1 MALNERV
8 VSAIK
13 EQFPS
18 LDIRCEHDFR
28 DIVTLTGECETWRQL
43 IDVGHAAAHVEGVRN
58 VVSHMTVKGLV
69 IPKKDYSETIRK
81 GKEIGVIAKTDVLI
95 VGLGITGCGIARE
108 LAKYNLKIMA
118 IDMRDDVGAGA
129 SKANNGGVHMAGLV
143 KPGTLKA
150 KLSVRGNFLYDKWAQ
165 ELNFAFIR
173 PGHLNYITS
182 IDHLPSIVKIFETA
196 VRNHDRDVSML
207 DGPQTLKIAPGIKDV
222 MGDDPVAS
230 VLTPT
235 QGKVHPY
242 EVCVAL
248 AENAVDNGVEIL
260 LSCELGD
267 VITENGQ
274 IKGVITEKGIIETKY
289 LINAAGLYADEVSV
303 MAGDECFTLHNRKG
317 TIAIYDKSK
326 PPATVQLA
334 MRERPEL
341 KKDVESKG
349 GGTDQTPS
357 GNILMGP
364 SATEV
369 PDKEDIDTTEQDL
382 AYTLNRNDNPTITP
396 ADVIR
401 IYAGARPA
409 DLKEDYVIGM
419 SELTHGLINAAAIQS
434 PGIGS
439 APGVAEMVEGI
450 LLEDLEKNGTPAQ
463 RRDDWNPIRE
473 KKVKFAELSREE
485 QAALI
490 EKNPAY
496 GHVICRC
503 ETITEG
509 EILDAIHSP
518 IVPTS
523 IDAIKRR
530 TRAGMG
536 RCQGGFC
543 QPRVLEILARE
554 LGKEWVEINLK
565 GRDSTVLKQKN
576 R

>member
-1 MALNERV
+1 MKKLSSSLTNMAIVLTVIAV
-8 VSAIK
+8 VAGGILAYVNSVTAPQIEKINADNLANGIK
-13 EQFPS
+13 E
-18 LDIRCEHDFR
+18 
-28 DIVTLTGECETWRQL
+28 
-43 IDVGHAAAHVEGVRN
+43 
-58 VVSHMTVKGLV
+58 
-69 IPKKDYSETIRK
+69 
-81 GKEIGVIAKTDVLI
+81 
-95 VGLGITGCGIARE
+95 
-108 LAKYNLKIMA
+108 
-118 IDMRDDVGAGA
+118 
-129 SKANNGGVHMAGLV
+129 
-143 KPGTLKA
+143 
-150 KLSVRGNFLYDKWAQ
+150 
-165 ELNFAFIR
+165 
-173 PGHLNYITS
+173 
-182 IDHLPSIVKIFETA
+182 
-196 VRNHDRDVSML
+196 
-207 DGPQTLKIAPGIKDV
+207 V

-230 VLTPT
+230 VVTPT

-248 AENAVDNGVEIL
+248 AENAVENGVEVL
-260 LSCELGD
+260 LGCELGD

-289 LINAAGLYADEVSV
+289 LINAAGLYADEISA

-317 TIAIYDKSK
+317 TIAIYDKNK

-334 MRERPEL
+334 MRVRPNL

-369 PDKEDIDTTEQDL
+369 PDKEDIDTTEEDL

-409 DLKEDYVIGM
+409 DFKEDYVIGM
-419 SELTHGLINAAAIQS
+419 SELTHGLINAGAIQS

-450 LLEDLEKNGTPAQ
+450 LLEDLEKNGTPAA
-463 RRDDWNPIRE
+463 RRDDWNPIRK

-490 EKNPAY
+490 EKDPAY